1 MTITVKEMDSLEGWS
16 NLVGDYLRKIRKISD
31 EKQIT
36 EVIETFA
43 KHLDEKERYAVV
55 AFKEEK
61 PIGYLTGRKY
71 GIVFETSSFYLD
83 EEAIKE
89 NVGAKLV
96 DALTKKV
103 FDELGFK
110 YFRQNIMLPFE
121 FGSTFKEDLM
131 SKGFQIF
138 DRCEMKVNPMEA
150 KLEPSEMHSNY
161 TFEPFKK
168 DRVEEIIGVMC
179 SANEP
184 GHPDLVIYP
193 EMKEVKTTMTV
204 FARFTKNWEALDPAL
219 NPQITKNNEIA
230 GMSIVLRDNPKRAYI
245 AEMAVHPD
253 HQRKGLG
260 KNLMKRIFDECSKQE
275 ITDLLLA
282 VSKDNVGAFKLYQK
296 LGFEEIRQYL
306 AITKEKN
313 EKS

>member
-121 FGSTFKEDLM
+121 FGSTFKEEKKVFDELGFKYFRQNIMLPFEFGSTFKEDLK

-138 DRCEMKVNPMEA
+138 DRCEMKVNPMET
-150 KLEPSEMHSNY
+150 KLEPYELHSNY
-161 TFEPFKK
+161 IFEPFKK
-168 DRVEEIIGVMC
+168 ERVEEIIGVMC

-204 FARFTKNWEALDPAL
+204 FARFTKNWEASSYLSG
-219 NPQITKNNEIA
+219 NERSKNNND
-230 GMSIVLRDNPKRAYI
+230 R
-245 AEMAVHPD
+245 
-253 HQRKGLG
+253 
-260 KNLMKRIFDECSKQE
+260 FC
-275 ITDLLLA
+275 
-282 VSKDNVGAFKLYQK
+282 
-296 LGFEEIRQYL
+296 
-306 AITKEKN
+306 
-313 EKS
+313 